1 VGELP
6 QHRLELPPHVG
17 GMIPRSPHMQCELG
31 QRIEPLDFGRQKFV
45 YRIRGAARFAHVM
58 SVVPFVL

>member
-1 VGELP
+1 
-6 QHRLELPPHVG
+6 
-17 GMIPRSPHMQCELG
+17 MQYELG

-58 SVVPFVL
+58 SVVPFVLSRYFARWVIRLRETGTP